1 MAVLWNRAGHY
12 ILSCGFFFLPF
23 YLSFF
28 LACSQPS
35 QIGCL
40 PYFHTWCGLSANL
53 RCRSETCC
61 TRLAEYTE
69 RKKIAKIPHLRTIAQ
84 TCRAISSQLRH
95 ILTIGKIVKEQY
107 LPACRH
113 NMVNVGPLMSEIGS
127 VVWGTPA
134 NFNGFR
140 VLASLLQRRRS
151 PVANQTLHDVWPSAG
166 LVHCI

>member
-69 RKKIAKIPHLRTIAQ
+69 RKKSPKFPICAPSRKPVGLYLRNWDTYWQSEKLLKSNISPHVVTIWW
-84 TCRAISSQLRH
+84 T
-95 ILTIGKIVKEQY
+95 
-107 LPACRH
+107 
-113 NMVNVGPLMSEIGS
+113 
-127 VVWGTPA
+127 
-134 NFNGFR
+134 
-140 VLASLLQRRRS
+140 
-151 PVANQTLHDVWPSAG
+151 SA
-166 LVHCI
+166 H